1 MANESQGWIRF
12 QYTVAKHEVDAHYNG
27 AKHEL
32 DVHYDIAKHELIL
45 GYLNAK
51 REGNCIDEKTLDLSL
66 ENTWLPSFVVDYVN
80 HTRIPADLKIIT
92 AYGQVTLAHK
102 HMVQCDYGVASI
114 IMKRNDKMYLMEDFV
129 DKEALLIILQLLFL
143 YECVAGPRMEKYGP
157 KVMVASSLFKITSKD
172 LIVYAMKDSL
182 TLQNCG
188 DVSRA
193 IDTICCT
200 KYNDTFY
207 NHDQRR
213 FAKKCVEFLR
223 RSLSRIERNDT
234 KHV

>member
-27 AKHEL
+27 ANHEL

-51 REGNCIDEKTLDLSL
+51 REGNCIDEKTLDLSP
-66 ENTWLPSFVVDYVN
+66 ENTWLPSFVVGYIN

-143 YECVAGPRMEKYGP
+143 TLYSLIGDYWMNWTLLYCQVDPNP
-157 KVMVASSLFKITSKD
+157 KPKAKSK
-172 LIVYAMKDSL
+172 
-182 TLQNCG
+182 N
-188 DVSRA
+188 
-193 IDTICCT
+193 TIFVNWRLLDELET
-200 KYNDTFY
+200 
-207 NHDQRR
+207 
-213 FAKKCVEFLR
+213 
-223 RSLSRIERNDT
+223 I
-234 KHV
+234 